1 MESFHRGWVFWKDR
15 GAWEKQVGRYTG
27 VKYVIGDKVYC
38 KRPGNKEWKGHNKV
52 VGPDGKMV
60 VRGRI
65 LWETLANFLAELSY
79 TLKVQLNYIHKKL
92 ADSLAIFAVKF
103 GRGCHLVFWLF
114 IHESSEI
121 HEKPIISLGYKDNF
135 PSLQC
140 VLP

>member
-1 MESFHRGWVFWKDR
+1 MESFHRGWVFWKDQ
-15 GAWEKQVGRYTG
+15 GAEGKQVGSYTG

-52 VGPDGKMV
+52 VVKDGNMM

-92 ADSLAIFAVKF
+92 ADSLAILDAYHLLSNLAEDAILSSGFLSMKAVK
-103 GRGCHLVFWLF
+103 
-114 IHESSEI
+114 SM
-121 HEKPIISLGYKDNF
+121 KY
-135 PSLQC
+135 Q
-140 VLP
+140 